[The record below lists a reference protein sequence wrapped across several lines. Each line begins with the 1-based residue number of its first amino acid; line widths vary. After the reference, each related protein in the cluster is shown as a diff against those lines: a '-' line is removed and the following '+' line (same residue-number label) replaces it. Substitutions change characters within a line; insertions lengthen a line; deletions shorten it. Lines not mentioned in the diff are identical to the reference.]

1 MADELKPEEIL
12 STRIKAAL
20 DAPID
25 NKSDSNEV
33 KQNFSNNV
41 AKAILEVCEALANKV
56 TAINSESTHI
66 QYPTAKAVYE
76 ALVTIATLHFEV
88 VKQLPTENI
97 STDTIYCVP
106 TLHPGLNN
114 RYDEYYYLNE
124 KWELLGATYQDLSG
138 YEKVAN
144 KVTEISLLSTDE
156 EYPSAKLLF
165 DQLKLKADVSK
176 TYTKEEVDR
185 LIESIPGVKFE
196 IVAELP
202 EEGSPDT
209 IYLLPIEDAP
219 EGNIYKE
226 YIYINSA
233 WELIGTS
240 KVIDDDIV
248 STETTWSSQKLNA
261 PYNWVMQKMRDEL
274 YDLAMEKFSVG
285 TVAVDDTFITDVVT
299 STTMVVTVTVK
310 FDNVKVDADETPSG
324 WTRTSTGTYTK
335 SVTGAS
341 GSVTA
346 AEFSYT
352 PTSGQFEGITVA
364 KNSTQKNISAINPI
378 FYGFATT
385 NDQAQL
391 ASVIG
396 TLTRRT
402 TRLQQVAD
410 LANNTGGVA
419 YYWILT
425 KSTATATQLGSTI
438 LNAPIPNK
446 SFTSTQNPSI
456 TMTGYNLYISTLN
469 CAAGGKITNVTLTI
483 NI

>member
-12 STRIKAAL
+12 SARIKAAL

-66 QYPTAKAVYE
+66 QYPSAKAVYE

-156 EYPSAKLLF
+156 EYPSAKLLY

-176 TYTKEEVDR
+176 TYTKDEVDR

-202 EEGSPDT
+202 EEGETDT

-219 EGNIYKE
+219 EGNIYEE
-226 YIYINSA
+226 YVYINDA
-233 WELIGTS
+233 WEIIGTS

-310 FDNVKVDADETPSG
+310 FDNVKVDTDETPSG

-341 GSVTA
+341 GSVAA

-410 LANNTGGVA
+410 LVNNTGGVA

>member
-12 STRIKAAL
+12 SARIKAAL

-33 KQNFSNNV
+33 KKNFSINV

-56 TAINSESTHI
+56 TAINSESTDI
-66 QYPTAKAVYE
+66 QYPSAKAVYE
-76 ALVTIATLHFEV
+76 ALITIATLHFET

-97 STDTIYCVP
+97 STNTIYCVP

-124 KWELLGATYQDLSG
+124 KWELLGSTNQDLSG
-138 YEKVAN
+138 YEKIAN

-156 EYPSAKLLF
+156 EYPSAKLLY

-176 TYTKEEVDR
+176 TYTKTEVDR
-185 LIESIPGVKFE
+185 LIASIPGVKFE

-202 EEGSPDT
+202 EEGESDT

-219 EGNIYKE
+219 TGNIYEE
-226 YIYINSA
+226 YIYVNGA
-233 WELIGTS
+233 WELFGMS
-240 KVIDDDIV
+240 KVIDDDVV
-248 STETTWSSQKLNA
+248 SAETTWSSQKLNA
-261 PYNWVMQKMRDEL
+261 PYNWVMQKMREEL
-274 YDLAMEKFSVG
+274 YELAMEKFSVS
-285 TVAVDDTFITDVVT
+285 TAAANDTYITDVVT

-310 FDNVKVDADETPSG
+310 FDDVLVDADETPSG
-324 WTRTSTGTYTK
+324 WTKASTGTYTK

-341 GSVTA
+341 GSVAET
-346 AEFSYT
+346 EFSYT
-352 PTSGQFEGITVA
+352 PSSGEFEGITVA
-364 KNSTQKNISAINPI
+364 KNSAQKSISAINPI

-402 TRLQQVAD
+402 TRLKQVAD
-410 LANNTGGVA
+410 LVNNTGSVA

-438 LNAPIPNK
+438 LNEPIPNK

-456 TMTGYNLYISTLN
+456 TMTGYNLYISTN
-469 CAAGGKITNVTLTI
+469 SCAAGGLFSNVDLTI
-483 NI
+483 NL

>member
-12 STRIKAAL
+12 SARIKAAL

-66 QYPTAKAVYE
+66 QYPSAKAVYE

-156 EYPSAKLLF
+156 EYPSAKLLY
-165 DQLKLKADVSK
+165 DQLKLKADVSN
-176 TYTKEEVDR
+176 TYTKTEVDR

-202 EEGSPDT
+202 EEGETDT

-219 EGNIYKE
+219 EGNIYEE
-226 YIYINSA
+226 YIYINGA

-341 GSVTA
+341 GSVAA

-410 LANNTGGVA
+410 LVNNTGGVA

-446 SFTSTQNPSI
+446 SFISTQNSSI
-456 TMTGYNLYISTLN
+456 TMTEYNLYISTLN

>member
-12 STRIKAAL
+12 SARIKAAL

-33 KQNFSNNV
+33 KQRFSDNV

-56 TAINSESTHI
+56 TAISSESTHI
-66 QYPTAKAVYE
+66 QYPTARAVYE

-88 VKQLPTENI
+88 VKQLPTEKI

-106 TLHPGLNN
+106 SLHPGLNN

-124 KWELLGATYQDLSG
+124 KWELLGSTYQDLSG
-138 YEKVAN
+138 YEKIAN

-156 EYPSAKLLF
+156 EYPSAKLLY

-185 LIESIPGVKFE
+185 LIESVPGVKFE

-202 EEGSPDT
+202 EEGEADT

-219 EGNIYKE
+219 EGNIYEE
-226 YIYINSA
+226 YIYINDA

-240 KVIDDDIV
+240 KVIDDDVV

-274 YDLAMEKFSVG
+274 YDLALEKLSVG
-285 TVAVDDTFITDVVT
+285 TVATDDTYITDVVT

-324 WTRTSTGTYTK
+324 WTRTGTGTYTK

-341 GSVTA
+341 GSQGSRTNPFVV
-346 AEFSYT
+346 
-352 PTSGQFEGITVA
+352 SG
-364 KNSTQKNISAINPI
+364 
-378 FYGFATT
+378 
-385 NDQAQL
+385 
-391 ASVIG
+391 
-396 TLTRRT
+396 R
-402 TRLQQVAD
+402 
-410 LANNTGGVA
+410 
-419 YYWILT
+419 
-425 KSTATATQLGSTI
+425 
-438 LNAPIPNK
+438 
-446 SFTSTQNPSI
+446 
-456 TMTGYNLYISTLN
+456 
-469 CAAGGKITNVTLTI
+469 
-483 NI
+483 

>member
-12 STRIKAAL
+12 SARIKAAL

-66 QYPTAKAVYE
+66 QYPSAKAVYE
-76 ALVTIATLHFEV
+76 ALVTIATLHFEI

-156 EYPSAKLLF
+156 EYPSAKLLY

-202 EEGSPDT
+202 EEGETDT
-209 IYLLPIEDAP
+209 IYLLPIEDVP
-219 EGNIYKE
+219 SGNIYEE
-226 YIYINSA
+226 YVYINGA

-341 GSVTA
+341 GSVAA

-402 TRLQQVAD
+402 ARLQQVAD
-410 LANNTGGVA
+410 LVNNTGGVA

-438 LNAPIPNK
+438 LNPPIPNK

>member
-12 STRIKAAL
+12 SARIKAAL

-56 TAINSESTHI
+56 TVINSESTHI
-66 QYPTAKAVYE
+66 QYPSAKAVYE

-156 EYPSAKLLF
+156 EYPSAKLLY

-202 EEGSPDT
+202 EEGETDT

-219 EGNIYKE
+219 EGNIYEE
-226 YIYINSA
+226 YIYINGA
-233 WELIGTS
+233 WEIIGTS

-285 TVAVDDTFITDVVT
+285 TVATDDTFITDVVT

-310 FDNVKVDADETPSG
+310 FDNVKVDADVTPSG
-324 WTRTSTGTYTK
+324 WTKTSTGTYTK

-341 GSVTA
+341 GSVAA

-364 KNSTQKNISAINPI
+364 KNSAQKNISAINPI

-410 LANNTGGVA
+410 LVNNTGGVA

-469 CAAGGKITNVTLTI
+469 CSAGGKITNVTLTI